1 MFYNLSFYSLLV
13 TQLATNLAF
22 SFYTMAITY
31 YVYTLTNSVFFSSLI
46 TFISVGSKI
55 LSGLSISIITEKIK
69 VKNLLLFNAVFQI
82 LCMIILLISINN
94 NVNMIIVYIIIMF
107 LSFSNGIF
115 TPLKSRILKENLD
128 SNEMAKGLSLIT
140 SLDQIL
146 LFSGWILG
154 AWIISL
160 IGNNNLLLLSLIL
173 LSLAFI
179 AIINIKIKNEKEEL
193 QGKNPIITIMNSFSV
208 LKGIPVIRVLI
219 IIECLEVLMGSIWI
233 GSVTLK
239 FVQVHL
245 KHDVTWWGYVNASY
259 YLGTILGA
267 FIVIKYAEF
276 FNKRPIQKIT
286 IFMFIYGI
294 LLILYSF
301 NIIDVIALVLVVLI
315 GPVLQIK
322 DIIQET
328 YFINKINQKDMI
340 KITGLKNSL
349 VQLSFLFSILLVGYI
364 TEYIAI
370 QYIYTIS
377 GVLTC
382 LIAIMFSRYMYT
394 KNINLEKSDIKT

>member
-1 MFYNLSFYSLLV
+1 MLNNLSFYSLLV

-69 VKNLLLFNAVFQI
+69 VKNLLVFNAIIQI
-82 LCMIILLISINN
+82 LCMTILLLSINN
-94 NVNMIIVYIIIMF
+94 NVNLIIIYIIIMF

-115 TPLKSRILKENLD
+115 TPLKSRILKENLN
-128 SNEMAKGLSLIT
+128 SNKIAKGLSLIT

-146 LFSGWILG
+146 LFSGWVLG

-179 AIINIKIKNEKEEL
+179 AIINIKMKNETEEL
-193 QGKNPIITIMNSFSV
+193 QSKNPIITIKNSFSV
-208 LKGIPVIRVLI
+208 LNSKPIIRVLI
-219 IIECLEVLMGSIWI
+219 IIECLEVLIGSIWI

-245 KHDVTWWGYVNASY
+245 NHNVTWWGYVNASY

-267 FIVIKYAEF
+267 FIVMKYAEF
-276 FNKRPIQKIT
+276 FNKRPIYKIT
-286 IFMFIYGI
+286 IFMFVYGI
-294 LLILYSF
+294 LLIIYSF
-301 NIIDVIALVLVVLI
+301 NIIDTIALILVVLV

-328 YFINKINQKDMI
+328 FLINNINEKDMV

-349 VQLSFLFSILLVGYI
+349 VQLSFLISILLVGYI
-364 TEYIAI
+364 TEYIEV

-377 GVLTC
+377 GIISC
-382 LIAIMFSRYMYT
+382 IIAIMFYRYMFIKT
-394 KNINLEKSDIKT
+394 RKLEKAITKT

>member
-1 MFYNLSFYSLLV
+1 
-13 TQLATNLAF
+13 
-22 SFYTMAITY
+22 
-31 YVYTLTNSVFFSSLI
+31 
-46 TFISVGSKI
+46 
-55 LSGLSISIITEKIK
+55 
-69 VKNLLLFNAVFQI
+69 
-82 LCMIILLISINN
+82 
-94 NVNMIIVYIIIMF
+94 MIIVYIIIMF

-328 YFINKINQKDMI
+328 YFINKINEKDMI

>member
-322 DIIQET
+322 D
-328 YFINKINQKDMI
+328 
-340 KITGLKNSL
+340 
-349 VQLSFLFSILLVGYI
+349 
-364 TEYIAI
+364 
-370 QYIYTIS
+370 
-377 GVLTC
+377 
-382 LIAIMFSRYMYT
+382 
-394 KNINLEKSDIKT
+394 